1 MQIRTNILTESN
13 IRDLV
18 RLVGEE
24 MDGVARE
31 QGQKLETIESEL
43 ADVRRRL
50 DRLYHLME
58 TSELDMTDVLP
69 RVREHKERRER
80 LEQAAS
86 IARAALSERRDVLAD
101 VETITAY
108 AKDMSRFLAT
118 SELTESKA
126 FIRSF
131 VKEIA
136 VAPGA
141 ATIRYTIP
149 MPEDSPL
156 RGGKA
161 EDVALGSLVLPT
173 VKLGRIWWA
182 RVDSNHRP
190 TGYEPG
196 ALTAELQALPA
207 V

>member
-1 MQIRTNILTESN
+1 MRAACVTPRLQAKRFEETILGQLRDHIPTESN

-24 MDGVARE
+24 MDGVTRE
-31 QGQKLETIESEL
+31 QRQKLETIESEL

-58 TSELDMTDVLP
+58 TTELDISDVLP
-69 RVREHKERRER
+69 RVREHKERRDR

-86 IARAALSERRDVLAD
+86 EARAALSERRDVLANI
-101 VETITAY
+101 ERITAY
-108 AKDMSRFLAT
+108 AKDMSQFLAT
-118 SELTESKA
+118 NELTESKA

-149 MPEDSPL
+149 VPEDSPL
-156 RGGKA
+156 RGGGTG
-161 EDVALGSLVLPT
+161 ESALGAPVLST
-173 VKLGRIWWA
+173 VKLG
-182 RVDSNHRP
+182 
-190 TGYEPG
+190 
-196 ALTAELQALPA
+196 
-207 V
+207 